1 MVKFVFAAMLC
12 ALTLMACGNATTETT
27 DVDSIEVETVD
38 TITVDST
45 ASCVC
50 E

>member
-12 ALTLMACGNATTETT
+12 ALTFMACGNATTETT
-27 DVDSIEVETVD
+27 DVDSTAVD
-38 TITVDST
+38 TVTVDST